1 MRVRFA
7 HPLAFLVRLLMKNV
21 RRAQVLATN
30 NLSDSTDLQQNRFT
44 NR

>member
-7 HPLAFLVRLLMKNV
+7 HPLAFLARLLMTNV
-21 RRAQVLATN
+21 RRAQVLAIY
-30 NLSDSTDLQQNRFT
+30 NLSASTDLQQNRFT